1 MLGLHLF
8 KHFLTSVSFSFPYMI
23 LIAHLCLFAALSL
36 LRYIDASGLTVVDGQ
51 LKKKEEASLRFCIYV
66 AVPSRKQSIRHS

>member
-1 MLGLHLF
+1 
-8 KHFLTSVSFSFPYMI
+8 MI

-36 LRYIDASGLTVVDGQ
+36 LRYLDASGLTFMDDQ

-66 AVPSRKQSIRHS
+66 AMASRKQYIRQILVH